1 LIHIFKTNHFQDKNS
16 IDNNFNFCLKWFKLS
31 NLLRSFGFNTP
42 IEAASFASHYG
53 GVVHYLIITFLRIKM
68 VEKKGSNKELIA
80 LLEIWINV
88 EKNAMEATTH
98 ILSKI
103 DDKLLRAL
111 IGDIR
116 GDSRKHKELLELVM
130 AVETKGTQL
139 MQDQADELLASFIS
153 THALLEENAVEVAEN
168 AIDKVSNP
176 ISRLIINYILQD
188 EKKHDFLMDALKKY
202 YQEK

>member
-1 LIHIFKTNHFQDKNS
+1 
-16 IDNNFNFCLKWFKLS
+16 
-31 NLLRSFGFNTP
+31 
-42 IEAASFASHYG
+42 
-53 GVVHYLIITFLRIKM
+53 M
-68 VEKKGSNKELIA
+68 VEKTGSNKELIA

-130 AVETKGTQL
+130 AVETKEAKL
-139 MQDQADELLASFIS
+139 MQGQADKILESFIS

-168 AIDKVSNP
+168 AFDKVTNP
-176 ISRLIINYILQD
+176 ISRLIISYILQD
-188 EKKHDFLMDALKKY
+188 EKKHDFLMDALEKY
-202 YQEK
+202 YQEI

>member
-1 LIHIFKTNHFQDKNS
+1 
-16 IDNNFNFCLKWFKLS
+16 
-31 NLLRSFGFNTP
+31 
-42 IEAASFASHYG
+42 
-53 GVVHYLIITFLRIKM
+53 M
-68 VEKKGSNKELIA
+68 VEKNGSNKELIA

-88 EKNAMEATTH
+88 EKNAMKATSD
-98 ILSKI
+98 ILSKV

-139 MQDQADELLASFIS
+139 MQGQADDLLASFIS

-176 ISRLIINYILQD
+176 ISKLIINYILQD
-188 EKKHDFLMDALKKY
+188 EKKHDFLMDALEKY
-202 YQEK
+202 YQES